1 MMHEVIM
8 PKLGLTMESGK
19 IEKWHKKEGD
29 KVKAGEVLFEV
40 MTDKVTI
47 EVESYDSGILRK
59 ILRAE
64 GEEVPVT
71 EVVAYIG
78 EEDEE
83 IPQAE
88 LELAAED
95 KKKVE
100 VKKAGEAA
108 EKVKEVSG
116 ISSEGVK
123 ISPLAR
129 KTAKEIG
136 IDYKSE
142 RIAGSGPAGR
152 IVKEDIIAYSKKK
165 GKARKEEAAPVTT
178 TGITIKSSSPLEG
191 IRKVIAERMS
201 YSRSNIPHIV
211 LNAKADATQ
220 LIVLREKFKEKIL
233 KKHGIKITYT
243 DFILKSTA
251 AALRENLE
259 VNSTFSDGNYII
271 YDDVNVGVA
280 VSLEEGLIVPIIFN
294 CDKLEILNI
303 AKKRIELVGKARE
316 GKLSLEE
323 ISNGTFTVTNLG
335 MYGIRS
341 FSPIINPPQ
350 AAILAVG
357 EIYTEPA
364 VVNGK
369 IKPESFMDLSV
380 SCDHRIIDGRI
391 GAKFLRRIAELIENP
406 AELVN

>member
-1 MMHEVIM
+1 MHEVIM

-29 KVKAGEVLFEV
+29 KVEIGEVLFEV
-40 MTDKVTI
+40 MTDKVTL
-47 EVESYDSGILRK
+47 EVESYNSGILRK
-59 ILRAE
+59 ILRTE

-71 EVVAYIG
+71 EVIAYIG
-78 EEDEE
+78 ERDEE

-88 LELAAED
+88 SELAAED

-100 VKKAGEAA
+100 VKKAEEAA
-108 EKVKEVSG
+108 EKVKEVPG
-116 ISSEGVK
+116 ISGEGVK

-142 RIAGSGPAGR
+142 RIAGSGPGGR

-165 GKARKEEAAPVTT
+165 GKALGEEAAPVTT
-178 TGITIKSSSPLEG
+178 KGITVKSSSPLEG

-201 YSRSNIPHIV
+201 YSKSNIPHIV

-220 LIVLREKFKEKIL
+220 LIDLREKFKEKIL
-233 KKHGIKITYT
+233 EKYGIEITYT

-251 AALRENLE
+251 VALRENLE

-271 YDDVNVGVA
+271 YDDVNIGVA
-280 VSLEEGLIVPIIFN
+280 VSLEGGLIVPIIFD
-294 CDKLEILNI
+294 CDKLEITGI
-303 AKKRIELVGKARE
+303 AKKRIELVGKARD
-316 GKLSLEE
+316 GRLNLDE

-369 IKPESFMDLSV
+369 IKPESFIDLSV
-380 SCDHRIIDGRI
+380 SCDHRIIDGMI
-391 GAKFLRRIAELIENP
+391 GAKFLRRIVELIENP

>member
-1 MMHEVIM
+1 MHEVIM

-100 VKKAGEAA
+100 VKKAEEAA

-116 ISSEGVK
+116 ISGEGVK

-142 RIAGSGPAGR
+142 RIAGSGPGGR

-165 GKARKEEAAPVTT
+165 GKALGEEAAPITT

-201 YSRSNIPHIV
+201 YSKSNIPHIV
-211 LNAKADATQ
+211 LNAKADVTQ

-251 AALRENLE
+251 VALRENLE

-280 VSLEEGLIVPIIFN
+280 VSLEGGLIVPIIFD

-316 GKLSLEE
+316 GRLSLEE

-369 IKPESFMDLSV
+369 IKPESFIDLSV
-380 SCDHRIIDGRI
+380 SCDHRIIDGMI
-391 GAKFLRRIAELIENP
+391 GAKFLRRIVELIENP